1 MTLEA
6 MRPVTPAAPATDR
19 PQTRPADLTIRVV
32 NGVNLQEA
40 TMRQVI
46 TPLVEYD
53 HDNRVVQLISQGLG
67 LTEEKRTVGERAV
80 LIEVAARYRRGEGAI
95 KQCYRYLVFLNP
107 DEREGKGNLYAV
119 RLPMGAWAPSDPDI
133 CYEWLGR
140 GGFQQGDFVLLPR
153 KGMPSGCEE
162 VARPKARSM
171 WEMAAESFRRILNE
185 TMGEETQMDEWTRL
199 IGRHDPKDARLFK
212 KENRL
217 FLLVE
222 KDTVVNH
229 PEHAPMALPA
239 GNYEVVEDRS
249 TSYWRKAID

>member
-6 MRPVTPAAPATDR
+6 MRPITPVAER
-19 PQTRPADLTIRVV
+19 PVETAADLTIRVV

-46 TPLVEYD
+46 TPKVEVD
-53 HDNRVVQLISQGLG
+53 HDARHVRLISQGLG
-67 LTEEKRTVGERAV
+67 LTEEKRTVGDRAV

-107 DEREGKGNLYAV
+107 DERDGRGNLYAV
-119 RLPMGAWAPSDPDI
+119 RLPMGAWAPADPDI

-153 KGMPSGCEE
+153 KAIPSGSEE
-162 VARPKARSM
+162 VPRPKARSR

-185 TMGEETQMDEWTRL
+185 TMGEDTPLDEWTRL
-199 IGRHDPKDARLFK
+199 IGRHDPKEARLFK
-212 KENRL
+212 KEARV
-217 FLLVE
+217 FLVVE
-222 KDTVVNH
+222 RDTQVLH
-229 PEHAPMALPA
+229 PEHAPMSLPA